1 MSGGPLDGLAASRAR
16 LARVG
21 PVWQL
26 GYVPDDFDRSLAFW
40 TQVMGAGPFFV
51 RDRIELSDVRFRG
64 APSDIRFGAA
74 LGYWGDVNIEL
85 IRQDNDAPS
94 IYRGWRNDGG
104 RDSLHHVCTLV
115 EDLDAAVRSARMDG
129 AEVVQEG
136 RSPEGDGALAY
147 LSFGA
152 AAPAGYLEL
161 VQMSPKWKR
170 LHAWLR
176 DEARHWDGSD
186 PVRHTVGYSA

>member
-1 MSGGPLDGLAASRAR
+1 MSGDVQAALMAGSVR

-26 GYVPDDFDRSLAFW
+26 GYVPDDFERSLAFW

-51 RDRIELSDVRFRG
+51 RDRIELSGVRFRG

-94 IYRGWRNDGG
+94 IYRGWDNAGG
-104 RDSLHHVCTLV
+104 RDVLHHVCTLV

-129 AEVVQEG
+129 AEVMQEG
-136 RSPEGDGALAY
+136 RAPDGHGALAY
-147 LSFGA
+147 LSYGA
-152 AAPAGYLEL
+152 AAPAGYVEL
-161 VQMSPKWKR
+161 VQMSPSWRR
-170 LHAWLR
+170 LHTWLR
-176 DEARHWDGSD
+176 DEARHWDGRD
-186 PVRHTVGYSA
+186 PVRHTVGYGA